1 LTNEK
6 MLLSR
11 YINRGLLALIAPVGR
26 TI

>member
-1 LTNEK
+1 

-11 YINRGLLALIAPVGR
+11 YINGGLLALIATVGR

>member
-1 LTNEK
+1 